1 MPQEENINRR
11 DLLKTAG
18 AAGVV
23 LGLAKA
29 SSAAEAAGRAGKA
42 SIAFKNSYFHDG
54 DGKFDMEKAK
64 DAYIALMKYHGYPV
78 FKDIREKLWAS
89 DYGTGQFTKL
99 GLGAN
104 MFVNN
109 EEERYMLMDLFL
121 LPNQML
127 PEHWHLATEKNPAK
141 MEGWLIRHG
150 LSHVV
155 GEGEPNLTPE
165 VVVPKCH
172 MNGAVTVKHEVICG
186 PGEFAPLNRPTAR
199 HWQLAGPEGAILT
212 EVATVHDNS
221 GVRHSDKGVNDH
233 FLGK

>member
-1 MPQEENINRR
+1 MPQDGSINRR

-18 AAGVV
+18 AAGVA

-29 SSAAEAAGRAGKA
+29 GAAEGATGRPGKA
-42 SIAFKNSYFHDG
+42 SIAFKNSYFYDG

-64 DAYIALMKYHGYPV
+64 DAYIALMEYHGYPV

-104 MFVNN
+104 LFMNN

-155 GEGEPNLTPE
+155 GEGEPNLSPE
-165 VVVPKCH
+165 IVIPQCH
-172 MNGAVTVKHEVICG
+172 LNGTVTVKHDMICG
-186 PGEFAPLNRPTAR
+186 PGDFAPLNRPTAR
-199 HWQLAGPEGAILT
+199 HWQYAGPEGAILT
-212 EVATVHDNS
+212 EVATVHDNR

-233 FLGK
+233 FLAG